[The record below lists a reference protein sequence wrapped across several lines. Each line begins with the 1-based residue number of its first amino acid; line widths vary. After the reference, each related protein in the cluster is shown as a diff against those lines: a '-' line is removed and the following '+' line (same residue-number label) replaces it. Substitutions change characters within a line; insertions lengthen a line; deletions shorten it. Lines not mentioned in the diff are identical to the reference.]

1 MLPSASPAALCSF
14 PCVLRRAWAVIIPL
28 AGAFAAGA
36 AELVRGPYLQS
47 GTPSSVIVKWRTD
60 VPTHSIVFYGDHP
73 DSLVYVTGHLQPT
86 TEHQVRVTGLSPSS
100 KYFYSIGSFGETLAG
115 GDSEH
120 FFVTHPPPGS
130 RKPTRLWAI
139 GDCGTASAG
148 HPGSQWVRD
157 AYYQFARTNATDV
170 WLMLGDNAYYDGTDD
185 EYSQAVFN
193 IYPTMLRNTVL
204 WSTIGNHETYA
215 PDFEGRIAYHDIF
228 SLPMNAEAGGVPSGT
243 ENYYSFNYANIHF
256 VCLDSELSDRS
267 AAGPMLTWLEQ
278 DLAANTN
285 DWLIAF
291 WHSPPYTK
299 GSHDSD
305 NRLDNFGNMIQ
316 MRTNV
321 VPILESYG
329 VDLVLCGHSHN
340 YERSYLLDGHYGFSQ
355 TLTGSMLKDAGSG
368 RTNDTGAYLKTSTGP
383 APNAGAVYVVAGSSG
398 WATGLQPAHHPAMYI
413 TLLEMGSMVIDVDG
427 HRLDARFLRET
438 GAIDDYFTIVKG
450 APAEPLRLA
459 VFKVSDGTVT
469 ARWKSI
475 AGESYYIEQATSLAA
490 ADWSPVSDPIIATGA
505 TTSWS
510 SKIPESTKAFYRVV
524 TK

>member
-1 MLPSASPAALCSF
+1 MSPSATRGELYLFAGILQH
-14 PCVLRRAWAVIIPL
+14 AWAVILPL
-28 AGAFAAGA
+28 AGGFAASA

-47 GTPSSVIVKWRTD
+47 ATPTSVIVKWRTD
-60 VPTHSIVFYGDHP
+60 VPTNSIVFYGDHP
-73 DSLVYVTGHLQPT
+73 GNLSYVAGHIQPT
-86 TEHQVRVTGLSPSS
+86 TEHQVRVSGLSPAS
-100 KYFYSIGSFGETLAG
+100 KYFYRIGSFAETLAG

-120 FFVTHPPPGS
+120 FFVTHPPAGS
-130 RKPTRLWAI
+130 RRPTRIWAI

-148 HPGSQWVRD
+148 HPGSQLVRN
-157 AYYQFARTNATDV
+157 AYYQFAGTNSTDL
-170 WLMLGDNAYYDGTDD
+170 WLMLGDNAYYNGTDD
-185 EYSQAVFN
+185 EYTRAVFD

-228 SLPMNAEAGGVPSGT
+228 SLPMNAEAGGIPSGT

-256 VCLDSELSDRS
+256 VCLDSELSDRAVS
-267 AAGPMLTWLEQ
+267 GPMLTWLQQ

-305 NRLDNFGNMIQ
+305 NRIDNFGNMIQ

-340 YERSYLLDGHYGFSQ
+340 YERSHLLNGHYGFSQ
-355 TLTGSMLKDAGSG
+355 TLASSMLKDAGSG
-368 RTNDTGAYLKTSTGP
+368 RTNDTGPYLKTSTGP
-383 APNAGAVYVVAGSSG
+383 APNQGAVYVVAGSSG
-398 WATGLQPAHHPAMYI
+398 WATSLQPRPHPAMYI

-427 HRLDARFLRET
+427 NRLDARFLRET
-438 GAIDDYFTIVKG
+438 GAIDDYFTIIKG
-450 APAEPLRLA
+450 APAEPLRFA

-475 AGESYYIEQATSLAA
+475 AGQTYRIEQATRLEA
-490 ADWSPVSDPIIATGA
+490 ADWSPVSGPVIATGA
-505 TTSWS
+505 TSSWS
-510 SKIPESTKAFYRVV
+510 DDIPETTKAFYRVV
-524 TK
+524 AE